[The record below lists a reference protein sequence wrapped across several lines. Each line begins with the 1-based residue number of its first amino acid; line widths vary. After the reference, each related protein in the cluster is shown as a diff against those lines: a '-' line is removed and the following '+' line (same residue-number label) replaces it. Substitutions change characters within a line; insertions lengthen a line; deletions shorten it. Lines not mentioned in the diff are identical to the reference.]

1 MKYAVTR
8 CIITAIIAPL
18 LLFAK
23 PVTEEGHVIEDIEIG
38 KYGGQIVV
46 ATISDPKSFNI
57 ILANETSTTDIVNR
71 MFAGIVEYDN
81 EKQEIIPGLAK
92 SWEHSDDY
100 LTWTFH
106 LRKGIRWSDG
116 HPITTDDVL
125 FTFDVIYDPKIP
137 NAAKDSLQVDGK
149 RFRVEEVD

>member
-18 LLFAK
+18 FLFAK
-23 PVTEEGHVIEDIEIG
+23 PVTEEGHVVEDIEIG

-92 SWEHSDDY
+92 SWEHSDVY

-125 FTFDVIYDPKIP
+125 FTFDVIYDP
-137 NAAKDSLQVDGK
+137 
-149 RFRVEEVD
+149 